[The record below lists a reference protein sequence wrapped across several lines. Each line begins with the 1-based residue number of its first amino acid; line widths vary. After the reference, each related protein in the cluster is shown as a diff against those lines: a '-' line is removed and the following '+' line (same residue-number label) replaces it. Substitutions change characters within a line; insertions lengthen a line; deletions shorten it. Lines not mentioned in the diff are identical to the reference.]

1 MQWIKN
7 NLVFLIIIGVLITI
21 GIFGICFA
29 GQRVFEAQSLAQK
42 LTESNRR
49 ANKLI
54 TQQQSDISKLKSN
67 IEQLGTDIKRLQ
79 DNNQQ
84 LKNNNIELERNN
96 RKLIESE
103 KARRENDLEAIRIIE
118 SADHR

>member
-1 MQWIKN
+1 VCVGIW
-7 NLVFLIIIGVLITI
+7 GV
-21 GIFGICFA
+21 CFA
-29 GQRVFEAQSLAQK
+29 GQRDAEAQSLAQK
-42 LTESNRR
+42 LAESNRR
-49 ANKLI
+49 AAEYI
-54 TQQQSDISKLKSN
+54 AQQQSDISKLKSN